1 MFSRQ
6 ISILMWLLIGFSRQI
21 SILMWLLIGLCQNFF
36 KYMYIMDILS
46 ETGYHMKMS
55 LLIG

>member
-1 MFSRQ
+1 M
-6 ISILMWLLIGFSRQI
+6 FSRQI
-21 SILMWLLIGLCQNFF
+21 SILMWLLIGLCQKKF
-36 KYMYIMDILS
+36 KYIMDILS